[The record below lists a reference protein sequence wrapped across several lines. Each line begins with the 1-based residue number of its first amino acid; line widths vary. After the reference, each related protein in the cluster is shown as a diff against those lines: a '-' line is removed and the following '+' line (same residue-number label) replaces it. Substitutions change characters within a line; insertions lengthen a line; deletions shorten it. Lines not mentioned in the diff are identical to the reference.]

1 MSLSICLAVYNEE
14 GNIGD
19 CLKSVKGL
27 ADEIVV
33 VDGGSIDQTIELAK
47 KFGAKVILTDNPPM
61 FHINKQKALDAATG
75 DWILQLDADE
85 RVTPELAEEIKKVI
99 SMNKKELE
107 EYEENLPE
115 KELFLK
121 HQNLIDNRQNGGLSR
136 FPSRQGSSPQIKPR
150 RLHAAGIPANSTPIL
165 PYSVFYL
172 ARKNFFLGKFL
183 RYGGVYPDGVIR
195 LVKKGKARFPCRDV
209 HELMEV
215 DGLVGWLKNPLLHYD
230 SPTFKRYLQRNNR
243 YIDLMVSEFR
253 NKKLK
258 KNFMN
263 FMKFVLYKP
272 LGWFFSTTIIHKGIL
287 DGWQG
292 IVFSFFSA
300 LRFPRAYVRLLKK

>member
-121 HQNLIDNRQNGGLSR
+121 HQNLIDNRQNGGL
-136 FPSRQGSSPQIKPR
+136 
-150 RLHAAGIPANSTPIL
+150 L
-165 PYSVFYL
+165 YSAFFL